1 MAYHHD
7 EKSQESHALQAALGQ
22 LYRGRPSHPTPAP
35 WLDRGTAL
43 SPPFPPYKYQR
54 RERSEGGRKKRRGEI
69 IEKRTNKNRKKERE
83 KRQKKEQKKK
93 QKEGEEITEK

>member
-35 WLDRGTAL
+35 
-43 SPPFPPYKYQR
+43 
-54 RERSEGGRKKRRGEI
+54 
-69 IEKRTNKNRKKERE
+69 
-83 KRQKKEQKKK
+83 
-93 QKEGEEITEK
+93 